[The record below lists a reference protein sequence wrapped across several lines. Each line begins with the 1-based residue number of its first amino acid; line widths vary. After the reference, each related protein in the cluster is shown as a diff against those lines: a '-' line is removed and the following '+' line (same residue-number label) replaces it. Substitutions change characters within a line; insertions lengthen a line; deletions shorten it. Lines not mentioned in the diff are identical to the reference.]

1 VGIDWFGKE
10 ATLAAQGYAI
20 ARGFLDDERRRAL
33 RAACD
38 EALARVR
45 DVWSETGHTTP
56 RITLDV
62 AAAYELFA
70 DARVIALLPI
80 GIARLRTVHYYH
92 EQTKK
97 DWNGD
102 WHRDEGEVHVRV
114 ALEDD
119 DCLEIVPASH
129 LRPSTP
135 DELRIQKGAD
145 RASDAMPN
153 ARRIVLAA
161 GDLCVFEA
169 ATIHRALYRREPM
182 RRTIDAV
189 YAGRA

>member
-1 VGIDWFGKE
+1 MYKR
-10 ATLAAQGYAI
+10 Q
-20 ARGFLDDERRRAL
+20 
-33 RAACD
+33 
-38 EALARVR
+38 
-45 DVWSETGHTTP
+45 
-56 RITLDV
+56 
-62 AAAYELFA
+62 
-70 DARVIALLPI
+70 
-80 GIARLRTVHYYH
+80 HYYH

-97 DWNGD
+97 DWDGD

-135 DELRIQKGAD
+135 EELAIQKGAD
-145 RASDAMPN
+145 RASGAMPN
-153 ARRIVLAA
+153 AQRVVLQA

-169 ATIHRALYRREPM
+169 ATIHRAVYRCAPI

-189 YAGRA
+189 YGGRA